1 MWWNR
6 LKYDFI
12 VVKVS
17 KKVTLQ
23 MLCKFETYRQIGHD
37 AMHHFFVK
45 CVMLHLYICKIFIC
59 LYLSHFANNLF
70 YMAAIHE
77 F

>member
-37 AMHHFFVK
+37 AMHHFLLNV
-45 CVMLHLYICKIFIC
+45 
-59 LYLSHFANNLF
+59 
-70 YMAAIHE
+70 
-77 F
+77 